1 MWHFFFVS
9 NKSNNLLRF
18 VKFFY
23 LYCMLCAQG
32 IDPVL
37 IKLKRNQE
45 QIFRPKKQC
54 IGSVTKNQK
63 PNQNPDQKPDQKPD
77 QRQNQNPNR
86 YEFVS
91 DVCTQKKSGFGF
103 GYWVDQFNSFDPSI
117 HFIWSIN
124 SFHLIHQFI
133 SIHFNLFQFIHKYM
147 LEIKCVLSVN
157 ELKSI

>member
-1 MWHFFFVS
+1 
-9 NKSNNLLRF
+9 
-18 VKFFY
+18 
-23 LYCMLCAQG
+23 MLCAQG

-91 DVCTQKKSGFGF
+91 DVCTQKKSGFGL
-103 GYWVDQFNSFDPSI
+103 GIGLINSIHLIHQFISFDPSI
-117 HFIWSIN
+117 HFN
-124 SFHLIHQFI
+124 SFQFI
-133 SIHFNLFQFIHKYM
+133 SIHT
-147 LEIKCVLSVN
+147 
-157 ELKSI
+157 